1 MQNSKKLQDAIF
13 NFLLPFLL
21 LFSCYLL
28 LSAFWQNNFFI
39 GILAIWLLIC
49 FLFLFNINNEN
60 IFLFEIVLFTFLLS
74 GLIYI
79 SCFCFVIFNL

>member
-1 MQNSKKLQDAIF
+1 MQASQKLQEIIF

-28 LSAFWQNNFFI
+28 LSAFWQKNFFI
-39 GILAIWLLIC
+39 GVLAIWLLIC

-60 IFLFEIVLFTFLLS
+60 IFLFEIVFFSFVLS
-74 GLIYI
+74 SLIYI
-79 SCFCFVIFNL
+79 GCFCFVIFNL

>member
-49 FLFLFNINNEN
+49 FLFLFNIVNKS
-60 IFLFEIVLFTFLLS
+60 IFLFEIIFFAVVLS
-74 GLIYI
+74 SLIYI
-79 SCFCFVIFNL
+79 GCFCFVILNL

>member
-1 MQNSKKLQDAIF
+1 MQASQKLQEIIF

-28 LSAFWQNNFFI
+28 LSAFWQKNFFV
-39 GILAIWLLIC
+39 GVLAIWLLIC

-60 IFLFEIVLFTFLLS
+60 IFLFEIVFFSFVLS
-74 GLIYI
+74 SLIYI
-79 SCFCFVIFNL
+79 GCFCFVIFNL

>member
-1 MQNSKKLQDAIF
+1 MPSQKLQEIIF

-28 LSAFWQNNFFI
+28 LSAFWQKNFFI
-39 GILAIWLLIC
+39 GVLAIWLLIC

-60 IFLFEIVLFTFLLS
+60 IFLFEIVFFSFVLS
-74 GLIYI
+74 SLIYI
-79 SCFCFVIFNL
+79 GCFCFVIFNL

>member
-1 MQNSKKLQDAIF
+1 MPSQKLQAIIF
-13 NFLLPFLL
+13 NFFLPFLL

-28 LSAFWQNNFFI
+28 LSAFWQKNFFV
-39 GILAIWLLIC
+39 GVLAIWLLIC
-49 FLFLFNINNEN
+49 FLFLFNIINKN
-60 IFLFEIVLFTFLLS
+60 IFLFEIVFFAFVLS